1 MAPIIAREVYSSSP
15 FSFNGGAPQPTT
27 QPEENKGFSP
37 QDAIIDDSYEDQE
50 VPESFIDDTRD
61 DEEKTTGTD
70 NQDLDSDES
79 DDGFSNSDSE
89 DVDEEAVVGSLYDA
103 FKQLGFVSDEDALDS
118 KGSISDFLIN
128 YEKVKS
134 SKLEEAAKANI
145 LAAYP
150 REVLDYVDFLMKGGS
165 PEAVSSF
172 YSMYNMPIDDDFSD
186 VENRKA
192 LITSMYKDQ
201 GIPDKRVGSLYEK
214 IYDEGEDLEEARVA
228 KEYFKNKHDEQLQA
242 IVQED
247 KAKEAAAARQSQEL
261 SNTLKSMLKSKKIGE
276 IALRDEEARDLES
289 YMFNPSVITDVA
301 DPVSGSIYKAKVS
314 QYYVDYQN
322 FFSNPESL
330 IKLAN
335 FIKSGGNSNI
345 AEEKV
350 KEKVS
355 MDIFRELNG
364 FRELGNKGKKR
375 RGTNTKNGFLT

>member
-1 MAPIIAREVYSSSP
+1 MAQIVAREVYAGSP
-15 FSFNGGAPQPTT
+15 FSFNGGNPQPPVP
-27 QPEENKGFSP
+27 QVENKGFSP
-37 QDAIIDDSYEDQE
+37 EDAVIDEDQLDDE
-50 VPESFIDDTRD
+50 VPESFIDDTRN
-61 DEEKTTGTD
+61 DEDTVSDSNG
-70 NQDLDSDES
+70 QDIDSDDS
-79 DDGFSNSDSE
+79 DDSFGGSDSE
-89 DVDEEAVVGSLYDA
+89 VDEEAVVGSLYDA
-103 FKQLGFVSDEDALDS
+103 FKQLGFVGEGDALEA

-150 REVLDYVDFLMKGGS
+150 KEVLDYVDFLMKGGS

-172 YSMYNMPIDDDFSD
+172 YSLYNMPIDDDFSD

-201 GIPDKRVGSLYEK
+201 GIPEKRVSSLYEK
-214 IYDEGEDLEEARVA
+214 IYDEGEDLEEAKAA
-228 KEYFKNKHDEQLQA
+228 KAYFKGKHDSQ
-242 IVQED
+242 IQEIQ
-247 KAKEAAAARQSQEL
+247 KEEKQREEAAARQSQEL
-261 SNTLKSMLKSKKIGE
+261 SNTLKGMLKAKKVGE
-276 IALRDEEARDLES
+276 ISLRDEEARDLES

-301 DPVSGSIYKAKVS
+301 DPVSGTLYKAKVS

-345 AEEKV
+345 TEEKI

-364 FRELGNKGKKR
+364 FKELGNKTKR
-375 RGTNTKNGFLT
+375 KGNNTKNGFLT

>member
-1 MAPIIAREVYSSSP
+1 MAPIIAKEVYAGSP
-15 FSFNGGAPQPTT
+15 FSFNGGTPQPTI

-37 QDAIIDDSYEDQE
+37 EDAIIDDSYDDQE

-61 DEEKTTGTD
+61 DEDTVANTN
-70 NQDLDSDES
+70 NQEEDSDDS
-79 DDGFSNSDSE
+79 DDGFGNSDTD

-103 FKQLGFVSDEDALDS
+103 FKQLGFVNEEDALEA

-134 SKLEEAAKANI
+134 AKLEEAAKANV
-145 LAAYP
+145 LASYP
-150 REVLDYVDFLMKGGS
+150 KEVLDYVDFLMKGGS

-201 GIPDKRVGSLYEK
+201 GIPDKRVNSLYEK
-214 IYDEGEDLEEARVA
+214 IYDEGEDLEEAKVA
-228 KEYFKNKHDEQLQA
+228 KSYFKSKHDEQLQVIA
-242 IVQED
+242 EQD
-247 KAKEAAAARQSQEL
+247 KAKEADAARQSQEL

-301 DPVSGSIYKAKVS
+301 DPVSGSVYKAKVS

-345 AEEKV
+345 AEEKI

-364 FRELGNKGKKR
+364 FKELGNKGRKR